1 MHEGSVVKGEEE
13 EEEEEGGREGGRKE
27 GVALACRFCQ
37 SVLPSS
43 ILPLSPHPF
52 LLPLPVSRYEV
63 NFQEGLSCGGAY
75 IKLLLDAQDL
85 VREEGGGRR
94 RRRRRRGR
102 GRGRGEGGGGGG
114 GRRRRRRG
122 RGEGGG
128 GGGEEGGGATL
139 LAAVNKHV
147 TVSSLQTA
155 FNDKTP
161 YSIMFG
167 PDKCG
172 MSSKV
177 RGER

>member
-85 VREEGGGRR
+85 VRMEEGREREGEKEGGRITWVGEVEGRITWVGKGGGRR
-94 RRRRRRGR
+94 
-102 GRGRGEGGGGGG
+102 E
-114 GRRRRRRG
+114 
-122 RGEGGG
+122 
-128 GGGEEGGGATL
+128 
-139 LAAVNKHV
+139 
-147 TVSSLQTA
+147 
-155 FNDKTP
+155 
-161 YSIMFG
+161 
-167 PDKCG
+167 
-172 MSSKV
+172 
-177 RGER
+177 